1 MTRGDGEKIYGGE
14 TMKKAVMYGGGNI
27 GRGFVGAIFSKAG
40 YEVTF
45 IDVAE
50 PVISEINARGEYP
63 VRLSDNSGFSEEIVK
78 NVRAVNG
85 NDTGKAADEIADCD
99 IMATAVGARILK
111 FIVPNIAEGLR
122 RRWKKTDRPLNILI
136 CENLNE
142 ANKIL
147 EELLLEQLTG
157 PEKKLLAER
166 VGLVEASVGRMVP
179 IQTEDMKQ
187 GDPLRIC
194 TERYSFLPVD
204 KAAFKGEIPEIA
216 DMIPFEPFD
225 FYVKRKLY
233 IHNMGHAVCAYLGML
248 SGSEYI
254 FRSIDDPEILQIT
267 ENAMIESAMALSK
280 EYDMPLD
287 ALIMHIQDLIER
299 FGSELL
305 RDTCARVGADP
316 SRKLGKADRLIGAG
330 ELCLKHGILPAYI
343 AIGAAGAVYAYLKE
357 TGKENT
363 PEEVKT
369 VLKTVSG
376 IETDDELA
384 KLILE
389 SCANLSGGAAL
400 KELRKRAQS
409 KKYLSL
415 NSII

>member
-254 FRSIDDPEILQIT
+254 CR
-267 ENAMIESAMALSK
+267 
-280 EYDMPLD
+280 
-287 ALIMHIQDLIER
+287 R
-299 FGSELL
+299 FYNV
-305 RDTCARVGADP
+305 R
-316 SRKLGKADRLIGAG
+316 
-330 ELCLKHGILPAYI
+330 
-343 AIGAAGAVYAYLKE
+343 
-357 TGKENT
+357 
-363 PEEVKT
+363 
-369 VLKTVSG
+369 
-376 IETDDELA
+376 
-384 KLILE
+384 
-389 SCANLSGGAAL
+389 
-400 KELRKRAQS
+400 
-409 KKYLSL
+409 
-415 NSII
+415 